1 MHHSSWSSGKNSGV
15 FGFKTKA
22 GPCTLSRS
30 LNRYICL
37 WLTNRLCCTVTVKK
51 KGKGYL
57 CLFQEPSCTK
67 WWHAVTVV
75 LIPKSA
81 SSKSQRFSASLT
93 YLNTTTPMD
102 YSYCTVPKKKNFW
115 SLSSYQ
121 AAIRPTINRRIRRG
135 TSPTS
140 IFYIVLL
147 WLRRILA
154 WGLLSSRLQH
164 ARISCRRPQQF
175 IRSSFYRIGCLCG
188 VSPFFCS
195 SPVSYWFRFHSLF
208 GLALAQTWVSV
219 KAFVPLSY
227 TDMCTRWMYFW

>member
-1 MHHSSWSSGKNSGV
+1 MMTCSYSSLDPEICFIKVTALLRKPYVFEHHDSNGLQLLYR
-15 FGFKTKA
+15 A
-22 GPCTLSRS
+22 
-30 LNRYICL
+30 
-37 WLTNRLCCTVTVKK
+37 
-51 KGKGYL
+51 
-57 CLFQEPSCTK
+57 
-67 WWHAVTVV
+67 
-75 LIPKSA
+75 
-81 SSKSQRFSASLT
+81 
-93 YLNTTTPMD
+93 
-102 YSYCTVPKKKNFW
+102 KKKNFW

-154 WGLLSSRLQH
+154 WGLLGSRLQH
-164 ARISCRRPQQF
+164 ARLSCRRPQQF
-175 IRSSFYRIGCLCG
+175 IRSSFYRIDCLCG